1 MFFNDNMF
9 YSNNLNS
16 MFNRNNDDS
25 MMKVINSSYFRD
37 TRGVENKLKENITC
51 NDNKNETSIQ
61 NDEVF
66 NKPMNNEKISSNLNK
81 KTKRKKSSGN
91 SGYKDEFT
99 DAKVKKRKRT
109 EPINLEDILEDSER
123 TSKTTEYKSES
134 IKKKKKE
141 KESAK
146 QDESG
151 CILNNVNNMQNHI
164 PIPLNTQNINISNT
178 NPYIINQNNY
188 FNAYNSGISAGC
200 PPMGEMNNKPRLL
213 MNHGNMIPPVN
224 NSNCTNIDIPHPNKF
239 FNPNYNVNNINYPQ
253 MHPIQGMHS
262 PFVDPHCLMNY
273 MRMPG
278 LYYFAGVPRENG
290 NFENPNFKNSK

>member
-1 MFFNDNMF
+1 
-9 YSNNLNS
+9 

-37 TRGVENKLKENITC
+37 TRMVDNKLKENITG
-51 NDNKNETSIQ
+51 NDSVINNNNKNETNNE

-66 NKPMNNEKISSNLNK
+66 NKPMNNEKNYTNLNK

-91 SGYKDEFT
+91 SGYKEESSG
-99 DAKVKKRKRT
+99 AKAKMRKRT
-109 EPINLEDILEDSER
+109 EPINLEDILEESER

-151 CILNNVNNMQNHI
+151 CTLTNVNNMQNHI

-188 FNAYNSGISAGC
+188 FNAYNSGISAGS
-200 PPMGEMNNKPRLL
+200 PPMGEINNKSRLL
-213 MNHGNMIPPVN
+213 MNHGTMIPPVN
-224 NSNCTNIDIPHPNKF
+224 NTNSTNIDIPHPNKF
-239 FNPNYNVNNINYPQ
+239 FNPNYNVNNMNYPQ
-253 MHPIQGMHS
+253 FHPIQGMQS
-262 PFVDPHCLMNY
+262 QFVDPHYMMNY

-290 NFENPNFKNSK
+290 NFENPNFKNPK